1 MSFEIVMPRAGLT
14 MVEGTI
20 SEWKVAEG
28 AFVSKGETLM
38 EFENEK
44 NVIPCD
50 ALESGILHIIAEADE
65 TVEVGK
71 VIGILAAD
79 KAEYDAIVNGGAAP
93 AAAPAAAA
101 SAPAQTSA
109 PAAGGKPIVMPR
121 AGLTMVEGTISEWK
135 VAEGAF
141 VNKGE
146 VIMEFE
152 NEKNVVP
159 CEALDSGII
168 HIIAQA
174 DETVEVGNVIGILA
188 ADKAEYDAIV
198 NGGAAP
204 AAAPA
209 AEASAEIEF
218 EFESPAAAK
227 PLPAR
232 VRATGYAKK
241 LAAAAGIQ
249 IADVPPTGGPDGLRI
264 VAKDVQ
270 AYLAKPKA
278 APAEIKFEI
287 EAPKAAPAAPA
298 AAVAAAPVAA
308 ANDDVITETPWTGVR
323 KTIAKN
329 MFNSLQQSAQTTSV
343 CEVDVT
349 DFLALR
355 KKLVDGQ
362 DVLGAKITVNDLLIK
377 LFAKVV
383 VNHPFINATFDG
395 KTLYSHSR
403 VHMSIAVG
411 AEHGLMVP
419 VIKNVDKMSIVEISK
434 AAKDVGVRAKN
445 KQLRADEQSG
455 GTFTI
460 SNVGM
465 FPIDFATPVINP
477 PQTAIV
483 GIGRTVK
490 KPVVMPDGSF
500 AARDMMHVF
509 LTFDHRVIDGLEAG
523 KFFADMEKYFK
534 NPELI
539 LA

>member
-50 ALESGILHIIAEADE
+50 ALESGILHIIAQADE

-71 VIGILAAD
+71 IIGILASD

-93 AAAPAAAA
+93 APAAAA
-101 SAPAQTSA
+101 PAPAPASAA
-109 PAAGGKPIVMPR
+109 PAPGGKSVVMPR

-135 VAEGAF
+135 VSEGAY
-141 VNKGE
+141 VNKGD
-146 VIMEFE
+146 VLMEFE

-168 HIIAQA
+168 HIVAQA
-174 DETVEVGNVIGILA
+174 DETVEVGKVIAVLA
-188 ADKAEYDAIV
+188 ADQAEYNAIV
-198 NGGAAP
+198 NGGSAPAP

-209 AEASAEIEF
+209 AEVEFIAEA
-218 EFESPAAAK
+218 PAAK

-264 VAKDVQ
+264 VAKDVK
-270 AYLAKPKA
+270 AYLAKPTA
-278 APAEIKFEI
+278 APVEKEITFEV
-287 EAPKAAPAAPA
+287 EAPKAAPAAAP
-298 AAVAAAPVAA
+298 APVAA
-308 ANDDVITETPWTGVR
+308 DDDVITETPWTGVR

-329 MFNSLQQSAQTTSV
+329 MYNSLMQSAQTTSV

-355 KKLVDGQ
+355 QKLVAGQ
-362 DVLGAKITVNDLLIK
+362 DVLGVKITVNDLLIK

-434 AAKDVGVRAKN
+434 AAKDIGFRAKN

-477 PQTAIV
+477 PQTAII